1 MFVTYLC
8 LCCIYVFDVFMFV
21 MYLCLCWIYVCDVFM
36 YVMCIYFVTYLFL
49 SCIYV
54 CDVLFFWCNFVS
66 DGIFVTK
73 KDLFLCMYLIV
84 FQVVFYGV
92 CVFCLA
98 EQSVLCLFFVCLAEY
113 SFVCSVCF
121 TCLASFLIRCLYWY
135 YGFPCFFTLPVLLF
149 AFIIGF
155 VYVVCICFPV
165 SIWAFLSILVSIQ
178 NSMCE

>member
-1 MFVTYLC
+1 MFVLNLC
-8 LCCIYVFDVFMFV
+8 L
-21 MYLCLCWIYVCDVFM
+21 FM

-49 SCIYV
+49 PGIYV

-98 EQSVLCLFFVCLAEY
+98 EY

-135 YGFPCFFTLPVLLF
+135 YGFPCFFYIACTIVCVHYWFCLCSVHLF
-149 AFIIGF
+149 S
-155 VYVVCICFPV
+155 CFNLCF
-165 SIWAFLSILVSIQ
+165 S
-178 NSMCE
+178 

>member
-1 MFVTYLC
+1 MFVMYLC

-84 FQVVFYGV
+84 FSSCVLW
-92 CVFCLA
+92 CVFFLSSWA
-98 EQSVLCLFFVCLAEY
+98 ECFMFYFVCLAEY

-121 TCLASFLIRCLYWY
+121 TCFASFLMKCLYWY
-135 YGFPCFFTLPVLLF
+135 YGCSCVFTLPVPLF
-149 AFIIGF
+149 VFSIGF
-155 VYVVCICFPV
+155 V
-165 SIWAFLSILVSIQ
+165 
-178 NSMCE
+178 